1 MGIPWDGIGINC
13 YGMGQT
19 NMSHEQSCAY
29 NRLKDRHDEI
39 LSGSDEDT
47 KVLLKQI
54 LSKHGYCFH
63 KFLLSPFS
71 FSSGV

>member
-1 MGIPWDGIGINC
+1 
-13 YGMGQT
+13 MGQT
-19 NMSHEQSCAY
+19 NMSHEQSCVH

-47 KVLLKQI
+47 KVLLKHL
-54 LSKHGYCFH
+54 LSKHGYSFDRY
-63 KFLLSPFS
+63 LLSPFS